1 MNIETKLRELLIP
14 VFGVDTAEEIQPQHS
29 LVKDLGA
36 TSIDFV
42 EISYII
48 ESNFGVIIKTNEF
61 MVAGTSTN
69 PDELFIEGVLTAEGA
84 ALLNKNMGKER
95 FKEGQT
101 KRNLFE
107 SITVADLAE
116 IIESKMSKKD

>member
-1 MNIETKLRELLIP
+1 MNIETKLRELLLP
-14 VFGVDTAEEIQPQHS
+14 VFGLDSIEQILPQHS
-29 LVKDLGA
+29 LVSDLGA

-48 ESNFGVIIKTNEF
+48 ESNYGVIIKTNEF
-61 MVAGTSTN
+61 MIGGTSVN
-69 PDELFIEGVLTAEGA
+69 PDDIFVEGVLTAEGA
-84 ALLNKNMGKER
+84 AMLNKNIGKDR

-107 SITVADLAE
+107 SITVADLATV
-116 IIESKMSKKD
+116 IESRMTKEN

>member
-1 MNIETKLRELLIP
+1 MDLETKLRELLLP
-14 VFGVDTAEEIQPQHS
+14 VFGLDSIEQIQPQHS
-29 LVKDLGA
+29 LVSDLGA

-48 ESNFGVIIKTNEF
+48 ESNYGVIIKTNEF
-61 MVAGTSTN
+61 MIGGTSVN
-69 PDELFIEGVLTAEGA
+69 PDDIFVEGILTAEGA
-84 ALLNKNMGKER
+84 AMLNKNIGKDR

-107 SITVADLAE
+107 SITVADLAT
-116 IIESKMSKKD
+116 IIESRKTKQN